1 MEPRWLIR
9 SGIAAS
15 ALGHLLALGIVL
27 LLAEVHPFG
36 SVTAEPMT
44 VDLVS
49 PAEAPPAPAKEEPVV
64 PPKTRPA
71 DALDLGSKPTAAA
84 PASSAPPPP
93 AAAQSQAQAQAQPQA
108 QAQTPPQP
116 QKQAAISPPSRPNRQ
131 QAAAQAPPPQPASAP
146 PPQPQPASAA
156 PAYTPPQPDVSVKYH
171 VMLGL
176 PPELPPAKS
185 GDDTF
190 DAPAAKAADI
200 SSNLVAEFRRH
211 LKACAKLP
219 DTIDPSDR
227 VKIVLRVLMTQEGRL
242 AAEPILIEASASAK
256 GPLLMQGAIS
266 ALQSCQPY
274 AMLPVDRY
282 GEWKILDL
290 SFTPRDFAGG

>member
-15 ALGHLLALGIVL
+15 ALGHLSALGIVL
-27 LLAEVHPFG
+27 FLAEVHPFG

-49 PAEAPPAPAKEEPVV
+49 PAEVPPPPAREEPLAPPKTTPSEAPDLAAKPAASSPAPSSPPPSPAQPQKQVAPSTPRPNRQHAAAQPLPAPAPPPPAPPAPA
-64 PPKTRPA
+64 
-71 DALDLGSKPTAAA
+71 
-84 PASSAPPPP
+84 
-93 AAAQSQAQAQAQPQA
+93 
-108 QAQTPPQP
+108 
-116 QKQAAISPPSRPNRQ
+116 
-131 QAAAQAPPPQPASAP
+131 
-146 PPQPQPASAA
+146 
-156 PAYTPPQPDVSVKYH
+156 PAYIPPQPDVSVKYQ

-190 DAPAAKAADI
+190 DAPASKLADI

-219 DTIDPSDR
+219 DTIEASDR
-227 VKIVLRVLMTQEGRL
+227 VKIVLRVFMTQQGKL
-242 AAEPILIEASASAK
+242 AAEPVLIEASASAK

-266 ALQSCQPY
+266 ALQACQPY
-274 AMLPVDRY
+274 AMLPADRY
-282 GEWKILDL
+282 GEWKVLDL